1 MKELTNEGTLEKL
14 KTYCTY
20 HIRCDWMWTKDRL
33 IERMDEWMNEWV
45 NEWMNEWMRTMNFRI
60 HESLNTRIN
69 QWDEIKKKLPTKKKS
84 VRHNEKYA
92 ENSNYHNA
100 FSL

>member
-33 IERMDEWMNEWV
+33 IERMDEWMNEW
-45 NEWMNEWMRTMNFRI
+45 E
-60 HESLNTRIN
+60 
-69 QWDEIKKKLPTKKKS
+69 QWISKS
-84 VRHNEKYA
+84 D
-92 ENSNYHNA
+92 
-100 FSL
+100 

>member
-33 IERMDEWMNEWV
+33 IERMDEWMNEWMG
-45 NEWMNEWMRTMNFRI
+45 EWMNEWM
-60 HESLNTRIN
+60 
-69 QWDEIKKKLPTKKKS
+69 
-84 VRHNEKYA
+84 NENNEFPNPWIIEYA
-92 ENSNYHNA
+92 D
-100 FSL
+100 